1 MNFEYSPFDRVFTN
15 NPYPFY
21 AEMRADHPVHHWVRS
36 DIWTICTYD
45 AVSAA
50 LRNVKAFSS
59 RAMAEILMGK
69 MPGERGSANSTRSS
83 VVVPT
88 REEVRGAIVYA
99 DPPVHTALRKIANRG
114 FMPDMMKALE
124 VTAEIAVDEMLA
136 RVKHRDSFDVI
147 EDFGLEL
154 PIRMIAALLGVEAHN
169 YSDMRKAADA
179 VVQGMNGSK
188 RHLGPEASGLNDGN
202 RALKRII
209 RESVKARIANPDVGL
224 ISRLLSA
231 SEDGALTP
239 DEVVGFGNV
248 LIFAGSE
255 TTTHM
260 IGNTI
265 HALIQDRN
273 ALNRVADDISQIPKA
288 IDESMR
294 WDGPV
299 QYVFRRALE
308 DVEVEGKTI
317 PAGAT
322 VCVLLGSANRDEARW
337 GSDAAAFD
345 LDRRTTGHIAYG
357 VGTHF
362 CLGIPLAKMETLA
375 ALKKLV
381 PMVRNAIAPAQDAEV
396 IDSMQFR
403 GYKSLLFKNR
413 ESATT

>member
-1 MNFEYSPFDRVFTN
+1 VNFEFSPFDRVFTN

-69 MPGERGSANSTRSS
+69 MPGERGSANSTRRSFA
-83 VVVPT
+83 V
-88 REEVRGAIVYA
+88 VYA

-124 VTAEIAVDEMLA
+124 GTAEIAVDEMLA

-239 DEVVGFGNV
+239 DEVVGTCSF
-248 LIFAGSE
+248 L
-255 TTTHM
+255 
-260 IGNTI
+260 
-265 HALIQDRN
+265 
-273 ALNRVADDISQIPKA
+273 RV
-288 IDESMR
+288 
-294 WDGPV
+294 
-299 QYVFRRALE
+299 RR
-308 DVEVEGKTI
+308 
-317 PAGAT
+317 
-322 VCVLLGSANRDEARW
+322 R
-337 GSDAAAFD
+337 
-345 LDRRTTGHIAYG
+345 RRT
-357 VGTHF
+357 
-362 CLGIPLAKMETLA
+362 
-375 ALKKLV
+375 
-381 PMVRNAIAPAQDAEV
+381 
-396 IDSMQFR
+396 
-403 GYKSLLFKNR
+403 
-413 ESATT
+413 